1 MRDSKKY
8 PDDMVEN
15 LAESPGMCLDGP
27 GSAPIEIPKRETF
40 SLRGSKKER
49 KKVTWVG
56 LGKEK
61 ECLLVF
67 IPRPGSHTHAARAD
81 GPRRPRGQSARR
93 ADGPLLLP
101 ERPVPHLFPTSHADG
116 PRRPGG
122 HSSRSG
128 RTVRPIAADG
138 PTSPFKFSLI

>member
-1 MRDSKKY
+1 
-8 PDDMVEN
+8 MVEN
-15 LAESPGMCLDGP
+15 LAESPEMCSDGP

-67 IPRPGSHTHAARAD
+67 ILRPGSHMRTARAD
-81 GPRRPRGQSARR
+81 GPRRPRGQSTR
-93 ADGPLLLP
+93 
-101 ERPVPHLFPTSHADG
+101 HADSPA
-116 PRRPGG
+116 PRRGR
-122 HSSRSG
+122 SVIASRTTSAAPLPHEPCG
-128 RTVRPIAADG
+128 RATPPWRTVRQEQPDG
-138 PTSPFKFSLI
+138 PAHCRGRSDLPF